1 MPLPTPTDLDCQ
13 ACGACCSFSPT
24 WPRFSTETEAD
35 LDALPSRFVSEDQ
48 GGMRCYGARCS
59 ALDGCVG
66 SSTSCLVYE
75 LRPDVCRACVPGDGA
90 CLEARA
96 SFGLV

>member
-1 MPLPTPTDLDCQ
+1 MTTPVDLDCQ

-24 WPRFSTETEAD
+24 WPRFSTEPEAD
-35 LDALPSRFVSEDQ
+35 LASIPARFVSDDQ

-59 ALDGCVG
+59 ALAGRVG

-75 LRPDVCRACVPGDGA
+75 LRPDVCRACVPGDDA
-90 CLEARA
+90 CLEARS
-96 SFGLV
+96 SFGLG